1 MPTLIKPDTQFADL
15 QEVTRLCRRERDARL
30 RERLNAI
37 RLLMSGRRQKEVARF
52 LDVSDTTIATWT
64 KRWDEQGV
72 DGMPPRH
79 RGSRSKVTDQMRV
92 EITEV
97 VEVQQVIDGR
107 TVTGKWITGYLKK
120 YST

>member
-1 MPTLIKPDTQFADL
+1 MSHLIKPDIRFGDL
-15 QEVTRLCRRERDARL
+15 QEVTRLFKQERDTRL
-30 RERLNAI
+30 SARLNAI
-37 RLLMSGRRQKEVARF
+37 RLLLSGMQQQDVARV

-64 KRWDEQGV
+64 KRWNERGLE
-72 DGMPPRH
+72 GLRPRH
-79 RGSRSKVTDQMRV
+79 QGSRSKVTDEMRV

-120 YST
+120 NTS